1 MGIRVSNVTFD
12 CDNPGRVAEF
22 WSSALDGTVET
33 RVPNAFLSMKTAE
46 SGDFFFIRV
55 SEQKAAKN
63 RLHLDLDTGGARE
76 AEVARLLELGAT
88 LVAEK
93 DEWGHRW
100 TVLQDPEGNEFC
112 VA

>member
-22 WSSALDGTVET
+22 WAAALDGTVET
-33 RVPNAFLSMKTAE
+33 RVPNAFLGLKTAA

-55 SEQKAAKN
+55 SEQKVAKN
-63 RLHLDLDTGGARE
+63 RLHLDLDTGGSRE
-76 AEVARLLELGAT
+76 SEVARLLDLGAT

>member
-1 MGIRVSNVTFD
+1 MGIRVSNVTVD
-12 CDNPGRVAEF
+12 CDNPTRVAEF
-22 WSSALDGTVET
+22 WAAVLEGTVEA

-46 SGDFFFIRV
+46 SGNFFFIRV
-55 SEQKAAKN
+55 PESKAAKN
-63 RLHLDLDTGGARE
+63 RLHLDLDTGGGRE
-76 AEVARLLELGAT
+76 AEVERLLGLGAT
-88 LVAEK
+88 VVAEK